1 MKKGTYPRRSTIDGK
16 RVGELFPAHMF
27 LFLEGFSRI
36 FEAFN
41 AIECEQGLQASE
53 LESFGD
59 PGHGDRCRRWRGY
72 RKQ

>member
-41 AIECEQGLQASE
+41 AIECEQGL
-53 LESFGD
+53 
-59 PGHGDRCRRWRGY
+59 
-72 RKQ
+72 